1 MLSLGFLLSH
11 EPVFARGGGLDAIA
25 SAANLGQGNAEQSKQ
40 PFKPFSLFE
49 KEKKVKGLW

>member
-40 PFKPFSLFE
+40 PFKPFSLKNPE
-49 KEKKVKGLW
+49 TSLA